1 MTGFLL
7 GVDYG
12 TSNTVAVLRL
22 PDGRSQPL
30 LHDGSPLLPSAVYA
44 PAEGGLITGRD
55 AQRSAALDPARYE
68 PNPKRRVDD
77 GEVLLGDRSW
87 PVAELVAATL
97 RRVAAEAG
105 RLTGGVAP
113 RVVITCPVR
122 WGPTRRAVLTEA
134 ARLIGLPAPAL
145 VPEPVAAATYFAT
158 VLGRQVPPGRGLVV
172 YDLGGGTF
180 DACVVRR
187 TPTGFETLAA
197 EGLDDFGGVDLDA
210 LVVRQVL
217 ASVAPVAADAARR
230 LAAPADQADRRA
242 YRLLLE
248 DARAAKETLSR
259 QPQATLFVPVAERD
273 TRITR
278 YEFEPLARPAVDRT
292 VQVTM
297 AAVTRSRLT
306 PAELA
311 GIFLVGGS
319 SRVPLV
325 ADAIRQA
332 TGLPPVTLDQ
342 PELVVAQGALHT
354 ADLTAGPAPVPVPG
368 LASIPASGPGPLPGP
383 GPAPAPPVGGPPG
396 QRPPYGPAAG
406 RPAARPKKSRTKL
419 VVGLLAGVVALMLVG
434 VAVVG
439 ALARGNT
446 GHRQQT
452 ADLYKQLG
460 KPTGFSERS
469 GDPKF
474 LHATQIEAVLTDTRD
489 DGSDPVRATTDWM
502 SKLSGN
508 VAPDK
513 STVESYFSGGS
524 PKTWYPQGFSPHS
537 VEVKLSTSGD
547 TYRIDVGIIY

>member
-1 MTGFLL
+1 
-7 GVDYG
+7 
-12 TSNTVAVLRL
+12 
-22 PDGRSQPL
+22 
-30 LHDGSPLLPSAVYA
+30 
-44 PAEGGLITGRD
+44 
-55 AQRSAALDPARYE
+55 
-68 PNPKRRVDD
+68 
-77 GEVLLGDRSW
+77 
-87 PVAELVAATL
+87 
-97 RRVAAEAG
+97 
-105 RLTGGVAP
+105 
-113 RVVITCPVR
+113 
-122 WGPTRRAVLTEA
+122 
-134 ARLIGLPAPAL
+134 
-145 VPEPVAAATYFAT
+145 
-158 VLGRQVPPGRGLVV
+158 
-172 YDLGGGTF
+172 
-180 DACVVRR
+180 
-187 TPTGFETLAA
+187 
-197 EGLDDFGGVDLDA
+197 
-210 LVVRQVL
+210 
-217 ASVAPVAADAARR
+217 
-230 LAAPADQADRRA
+230 
-242 YRLLLE
+242 
-248 DARAAKETLSR
+248 
-259 QPQATLFVPVAERD
+259 
-273 TRITR
+273 
-278 YEFEPLARPAVDRT
+278 VDRT

-383 GPAPAPPVGGPPG
+383 GPAPAPP
-396 QRPPYGPAAG
+396 
-406 RPAARPKKSRTKL
+406 KKSRTKL

-474 LHATQIEAVLTDTRD
+474 LHATQLEAVLTDTKD

>member
-1 MTGFLL
+1 
-7 GVDYG
+7 
-12 TSNTVAVLRL
+12 
-22 PDGRSQPL
+22 
-30 LHDGSPLLPSAVYA
+30 
-44 PAEGGLITGRD
+44 
-55 AQRSAALDPARYE
+55 
-68 PNPKRRVDD
+68 
-77 GEVLLGDRSW
+77 
-87 PVAELVAATL
+87 
-97 RRVAAEAG
+97 
-105 RLTGGVAP
+105 
-113 RVVITCPVR
+113 
-122 WGPTRRAVLTEA
+122 
-134 ARLIGLPAPAL
+134 
-145 VPEPVAAATYFAT
+145 
-158 VLGRQVPPGRGLVV
+158 
-172 YDLGGGTF
+172 
-180 DACVVRR
+180 
-187 TPTGFETLAA
+187 
-197 EGLDDFGGVDLDA
+197 
-210 LVVRQVL
+210 
-217 ASVAPVAADAARR
+217 
-230 LAAPADQADRRA
+230 
-242 YRLLLE
+242 
-248 DARAAKETLSR
+248 
-259 QPQATLFVPVAERD
+259 
-273 TRITR
+273 
-278 YEFEPLARPAVDRT
+278 
-292 VQVTM
+292 M

-306 PAELA
+306 PPELA

-354 ADLTAGPAPVPVPG
+354 ADLTAGPPPVPVPG
-368 LASIPASGPGPLPGP
+368 LGPVAGPVPALGPAAGPGPVPGLGS
-383 GPAPAPPVGGPPG
+383 GPAQMPAMAGPPRPPVGGPPG
-396 QRPPYGPAAG
+396 QRPPYG

-474 LHATQIEAVLTDTRD
+474 LHATQLEAVLTDTKD